1 MAVLEEIQKK
11 IKFKAQEKIVTDS
24 DFLLAADIIS
34 KKINE
39 SSYLAKNEA
48 EVVSGFDLAFIPFIK
63 DFIGIDYR
71 PEKEIFI
78 DGIKYNT
85 TGRSN
90 SKGRIDSRIGS
101 LVIEFKHRDKLKK
114 DNDINKAVLQ
124 IQAYLDSLKLE
135 GNQRYVGVLTDGIN
149 YLIRDTDGILTSKLQ
164 PLDKNAIKKICGL
177 LVLLNKK
184 ALHPKNIVD
193 DFCYGS
199 PSLTTQLIGN
209 LLSALENNMTGRSQ
223 MLFNEWKELFRL
235 AHDDKSQ
242 QTAILERKLSLED
255 IAGHRLLTNDDEYK
269 VLYALQTAYAIIV
282 KIIAYKTLS
291 GLVFE
296 NDYNFSDM
304 INSNS
309 ESMRNYLYTL
319 EEGAIFRKYGI
330 LNLLEGDFFSWYCT
344 KEQWGDD
351 IFISIK
357 NIFSL
362 LSEYEEG
369 NLFKEGEKVYDLFK
383 DLYMNIIPDKVR
395 HSLGE
400 FYTPE
405 WLAEHLISSAE
416 EHVVNKNNWTAIDP
430 CCGSGTFIITL
441 IGKVLSRTHADSKA
455 KLKDVITSV
464 KGIDL
469 NPLAALTARI
479 NYFINISHLLDDGS
493 EVEIPI
499 YLGDA
504 SYVPEKVII
513 DGIDCLRY
521 EINTL
526 QGSIYIEM
534 PTQALS
540 DSHKFSKAI
549 VDIERYIKLRDRDS
563 VFAKLIEVS
572 GDISSSPSI
581 YEKLKT
587 LSDKF
592 VELEERDWNGIWA
605 RIVTNFLTTANLGK
619 FNMVVGNPPW
629 IDWKNLPAG
638 YRERIKGLC
647 LSRSLFSGDRLTG
660 GINLNICALI
670 SNVSAEN
677 WLEKDGILAFLMPQN
692 ILFQQ
697 TYEGFREFNF
707 GDNQKLYLQEVY
719 DWSESG
725 HPFKPVTIK
734 FATYLFS
741 SKNVDYL
748 KGIPLTFLTKNKTGR
763 SLDSYS
769 QHTHFN
775 AISHEFS
782 IRKEIAGTVS
792 VSNTAFTY
800 ASDSEKLN
808 DYRNISGYCEYHGR
822 EGIEFFPQELFLWK
836 FKTKKANNTAIFEN
850 YQGGKSKY
858 KVAKQMIF
866 AETKHIYPLIKGTNI
881 EPFGVKDVEFF
892 VPFPY
897 RELSRKPI
905 PVDEL
910 VKESPML
917 ADYFINNKQLLESQT
932 RYNDKII
939 GKSNITAFYALA
951 RVGEY
956 TYGDHFVCFRDNTKW
971 AAAVVS
977 QMDTPW
983 GDKKRPLFQNHAV
996 SISQR
1001 QDGKFI
1007 TLDEAHYICAIFNS
1021 SITGEYI
1028 LKSSDSRTF
1037 KIRPPINVPLYD
1049 EGNKKHRELSELS
1062 KKAHEAKANR
1072 SSFESFLR
1080 DIDGI
1085 VKVLFKSN

>member
-1 MAVLEEIQKK
+1 MALLEEIQKK
-11 IKFKAQEKIVTDS
+11 IKFKAQEQVVADS
-24 DFLLAADIIS
+24 DFLQAADLIS
-34 KKINE
+34 KKIND
-39 SSYLAKNEA
+39 SSHLAKNEA

-63 DFIGIDYR
+63 DFIGIEYR

-85 TGRSN
+85 TGRTN

-114 DNDINKAVLQ
+114 DTDINKAVAQ
-124 IQAYLDSLKLE
+124 IQSYIDSLNSE

-164 PLDKNAIKKICGL
+164 PLDKHAIKKICGL

-193 DFCYGS
+193 DFCYGN
-199 PSLTTQLIGN
+199 PSLTSRLISN
-209 LLSALENNMTGRSQ
+209 LLSALENNITGRSQ

-235 AHDDKSQ
+235 AHDDKSL
-242 QTAILERKLSLED
+242 QTAILERRLSLEK
-255 IAGHRLLTNDDEYK
+255 IAGHKLFTNNDEYK

-282 KIIAYKTLS
+282 KVIAYKTLS

-296 NDYNFSDM
+296 NDFTFSDM
-304 INSNS
+304 IKSNS
-309 ESMRNYLYTL
+309 ESMRNHLYTL
-319 EEGAIFRKYGI
+319 EEGAIFRKCGI

-344 KEQWGDD
+344 KEQWGDE
-351 IFISIK
+351 IFRSIK
-357 NIFSL
+357 DVFSL

-405 WLAEHLISSAE
+405 WLAEHLISSTE
-416 EHVVNKNNWTAIDP
+416 KHVINKNNWTAIDP

-441 IGKVLSRTHADSKA
+441 LGKVLQRNHVDNKA
-455 KLKDVITSV
+455 KLKDVISSV

-479 NYFINISHLLDDGS
+479 NYFINISHLLDNDS
-493 EVEIPI
+493 EIEIPI

-504 SYVPEKVII
+504 SYVPEKVIL

-521 EINTL
+521 EIHTL
-526 QGSIYIEM
+526 QGPIHIEI
-534 PTQALS
+534 PNQALS
-540 DSHKFSKAI
+540 NSHEFSKVI
-549 VDIERYIKLRDRDS
+549 VDIERFIKLRDRNG
-563 VFAKLIEVS
+563 VFNKFVEIS
-572 GDISSSPSI
+572 GDIDNSQVI
-581 YEKLKT
+581 LDKLRI

-619 FNMVVGNPPW
+619 FDMVVGNPPW

-638 YRERIKGLC
+638 YRDRIKSLC

-677 WLEKDGILAFLMPQN
+677 WLKNEGILAFLMPQN

-697 TYEGFREFNF
+697 TYEGFRKFNF
-707 GDNQKLYLQEVY
+707 GEDQKLYLQEIY

-734 FATYLFS
+734 FATYIFA

-748 KGIPLTFLTKNKTGR
+748 KGIPLTFMSKNKTGR
-763 SLDSYS
+763 SLESYS

-782 IRKEIAGTVS
+782 TRNEIAGTVTS
-792 VSNTAFTY
+792 SNTAFTY
-800 ASDSEKLN
+800 ATDCEKLI
-808 DYRNISGYCEYHGR
+808 DYRKISGYCEYHGR

-836 FKTKKANNTAIFEN
+836 YKNKKNSSTAFFEN

-858 KVAKQMIF
+858 KVAKQMIVS
-866 AETKHIYPLIKGTNI
+866 ETKYLYPLIKGTNI
-881 EPFGVKDVEFF
+881 EPFGVKDIEYF

-897 RELSRKPI
+897 REMSRKPI
-905 PVDEL
+905 PLDEL

-917 ADYFINNKQLLESQT
+917 ADYFINHKQLLESQT

-983 GDKKRPLFQNHAV
+983 GEKKRPLFQNHAV

-1007 TLDEAHYICAIFNS
+1007 TSDEAHYICAIFNS
-1021 SITGEYI
+1021 SITAEYI

-1037 KIRPPINVPLYD
+1037 KIRPPINVPLYN
-1049 EGNKKHRELSELS
+1049 ETNIKHYQLSLLS
-1062 KKAHEAKANR
+1062 KKAHEAKSKN
-1072 SSFESFLR
+1072 SSLNGLIM
-1080 DIDGI
+1080 DINEL
-1085 VKVLFKSN
+1085 VKDLFS